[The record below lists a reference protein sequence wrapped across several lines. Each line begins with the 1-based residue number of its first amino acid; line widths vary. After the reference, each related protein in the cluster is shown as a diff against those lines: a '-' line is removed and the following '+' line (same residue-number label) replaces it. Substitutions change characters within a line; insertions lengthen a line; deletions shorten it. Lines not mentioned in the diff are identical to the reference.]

1 MKDRITSVPKVF
13 IGEIGVLKKR
23 TDDTITTTRLRELAT
38 EWVTG
43 DTLANKL
50 YETCQETNRDF
61 VRGIQC
67 ATEFIVT
74 VR

>member
-1 MKDRITSVPKVF
+1 MKDSISSVPKAF

-23 TDDTITTTRLRELAT
+23 TDDTMTTTRLRELAT

-50 YETCQETNRDF
+50 YETCQETNKDF
-61 VRGIQC
+61 VIGDSVCNRIHSNS
-67 ATEFIVT
+67 
-74 VR
+74 

>member
-61 VRGIQC
+61 VRGNSVCNRIHSNS
-67 ATEFIVT
+67 
-74 VR
+74 

>member
-1 MKDRITSVPKVF
+1 MKDRITSVPKAF

-23 TDDTITTTRLRELAT
+23 TDDTMTTTRLRELAT

-50 YETCQETNRDF
+50 YETCQEINRDF
-61 VRGIQC
+61 IRGNSVRNRIQSNS
-67 ATEFIVT
+67 
-74 VR
+74 

>member
-1 MKDRITSVPKVF
+1 MKDRITSVPKAF

-23 TDDTITTTRLRELAT
+23 TDDTMTTTRLRELAT

-50 YETCQETNRDF
+50 YETCQETNRDI
-61 VRGIQC
+61 VRGNSVCNRIHSNS
-67 ATEFIVT
+67 
-74 VR
+74 